1 MRPLIYLGATIVATD
16 ADILNNTR
24 LSSIPYSGGILTVLA
39 LANLNNATNN
49 FTMTI
54 QLPDG
59 SVPIDGQP
67 VLAGQEVEGA
77 LGGQLD
83 SRLYMRFDFPAPQG
97 GHFTIAFTE
106 TGAAVLTWVA
116 VLRP

>member
-1 MRPLIYLGATIVATD
+1 MIYLTGFESATN

-24 LSSIPYSGGILTVLA
+24 LTSLPYGGQLTIQS
-39 LANLNNATNN
+39 LANLNNSTNGY
-49 FTMTI
+49 TITI

-59 SVPIDGQP
+59 SVPVDAQR
-67 VLAGQEVEGA
+67 VSAGQEVEGA

-83 SRLYMRFDFPAPQG
+83 SRLLDQWTFPATIG
-97 GHFTIAFTE
+97 GHFIITFTE
-106 TGAAVLTWVA
+106 SGTAVVTWRV

>member
-1 MRPLIYLGATIVATD
+1 MIYLGATIVATD
-16 ADILNNTR
+16 SDILNNTR
-24 LSSIPYSGGILTVLA
+24 LSSIPYTGGALTVLA
-39 LANLNNATNN
+39 MANLNNATNN
-49 FTMTI
+49 FSMTI

-59 SVPIDGQP
+59 SVPVDAQP
-67 VLAGQEVEGA
+67 VLSGQDVEGA

-83 SRLYMRFDFPAPQG
+83 SQRMMQFTFPAPQG

-106 TGAAVLTWVA
+106 TGAAILTWAV